1 MVVDVWVQQTTGPS
15 SFNIGF
21 GITCRES
28 VTPPFGGFYF
38 FVIKGYGAA
47 EIWKYAPDGTATML
61 ASRSADAIHLT
72 PHANHLTVMCDG
84 SSLALFANGKMLLA
98 VDDSTYTEGAVSTFA
113 YSENLTGVEVVFD
126 NLTISAPH
134 PEARHSSTRSVLS
147 TPAEQ
152 RHSQLDTATKSR
164 SESRVSNVPTGND
177 DPLDRTS
184 SPVTMYLAPGQNPLG

>member
-47 EIWKYAPDGTATML
+47 EIWKYAPDGTAIML

-113 YSENLTGVEVVFD
+113 YGEHRTGVEVVFD

-134 PEARHSSTRSVLS
+134 PEASTLLDEVH
-147 TPAEQ
+147 A
-152 RHSQLDTATKSR
+152 LDT
-164 SESRVSNVPTGND
+164 G
-177 DPLDRTS
+177 
-184 SPVTMYLAPGQNPLG
+184 